1 MMKVLRFQVS
11 DRLVEVSVEGS
22 LLTRAELEVLQSY
35 LAIQLQVAATREASL
50 PAIAQEAG
58 PSR

>member
-35 LAIQLQVAATREASL
+35 LAIQLQVAATREASS
-50 PAIAQEAG
+50 PAMAQPAG
-58 PSR
+58 PSQ